1 MNKVVLIGRLTRD
14 PELRQTATG
23 LANCQFSLAVSKN
36 FKNKDGVVEADFINI
51 VTWRRTAEIVAKFC
65 TKGTQLAVEGRIQT
79 RSYDAQDGT
88 KRYVTEVVAD
98 NIELLGSRSNGSTSS
113 SAYMD
118 APSNFDY
125 NDMPAI
131 TETDIPKEDPFKDFG
146 NEVSL
151 SDDDLPF

>member
-1 MNKVVLIGRLTRD
+1 MNKVVLIGRITKDL
-14 PELRQTATG
+14 ELRQTATG
-23 LANCQFSLAVSKN
+23 IASCNFSLAVSKN

-51 VTWRRTAEIVAKFC
+51 VTWRRTAELVAKYC
-65 TKGTQLAVEGRIQT
+65 SKGSQIAVEGRIQT

-98 NIELLGSRSNGSTSS
+98 SVEFVGSNKAS
-113 SAYMD
+113 SASNEFVDAPNNFDYVD
-118 APSNFDY
+118 APS
-125 NDMPAI
+125 AA
-131 TETDIPKEDPFKDFG
+131 ETDIPKEDPFKDFG